1 MRSLDGIQ
9 IFRPKQQKLRRFRLK
24 DRASREALKIKRI
37 QVGLLIVLIAI
48 VGFLGMYWIGNGF
61 SVNVVGES
69 NSFYLNIDS
78 PNEMQKFYA
87 GEQIAFH
94 GGVIGDTLAKVTVW
108 DTDYNVAIPCTI
120 TPTKWGVYLYATDFS
135 SGIHTMAVQAQ
146 GITGEWSPVSTVT
159 IEIRGTIAGATAPGY
174 MSDSFGPLAPIF
186 RPIEDIV
193 RGLSIRAAEGTA
205 ANDQNGNNID
215 DRFESNPISP
225 RYNPFNLPL
234 SFLLIFIVLGGIII
248 VLARYGYSYM
258 QRRQIQRSQM
268 AQRIVMNPQSR
279 QWYLQLKALTNKQL
293 RAEVA
298 KEKAALRVERVR
310 MESKVAKLEAERERL
325 LQEKEEATKQKPVKI
340 MIIPKVSARPVP
352 KQTGMRQDVRN
363 LTKTAVGMA
372 AIGASTA
379 RGFIPKKQQKKWRVM
394 TPAELANLRSKNPS
408 ANIISERTKQVN
420 GMVNRYEK
428 QNSARRRKKAK
439 RRS

>member
-1 MRSLDGIQ
+1 MRSLEGIQ
-9 IFRPKQQKLRRFRLK
+9 IFRPKQPKLRRFRLNS
-24 DRASREALKIKRI
+24 RANVDALRIKRI
-37 QVGLLIVLIAI
+37 EIGLLIILIAI

-61 SVNVVGES
+61 DINVVGES
-69 NSFYLNIDS
+69 NNFFLNIDS

-94 GGVIGDTLAKVTVW
+94 GGVVGDTLAKVTIW
-108 DTDYNVAIPCTI
+108 DTAYNVAVPCTI
-120 TPTKWGVYLYATDFS
+120 TPTKWGVYLYATDF
-135 SGIHTMAVQAQ
+135 GPGMHTLAAQAQ
-146 GITGEWSPVSTVT
+146 SVTGQWSPISTVT
-159 IEIRGTIAGATAPGY
+159 IEVRGTVPGAQRGY

-193 RGLSIRAAEGTA
+193 RGLSVQVAEGTA
-205 ANDQNGNNID
+205 ANDLNGNNID

-234 SFLLIFIVLGGIII
+234 SFLLIFIVLGAIII
-248 VLARYGYSYM
+248 ILARYGYSYM
-258 QRRQIQRSQM
+258 QRRQIQRNQM
-268 AQRIVMNPQSR
+268 AQRIVTNPQSR

-293 RAEVA
+293 RDEVA
-298 KEKAALRVERVR
+298 KEKANLRIERVR
-310 MESKVAKLEAERERL
+310 METKVAKLEAERERL

-363 LTKTAVGMA
+363 LTKAAVGMTSMA
-372 AIGASTA
+372 ASTA
-379 RGFIPKKQQKKWRVM
+379 RGFIPKR
-394 TPAELANLRSKNPS
+394 RSNAPVRSLPS
-408 ANIISERTKQVN
+408 SNNRI
-420 GMVNRYEK
+420 VNRNQMVIRNETK
-428 QNSARRRKKAK
+428 NSTRRQKRK